1 MLASH
6 MMTAAGLLALV
17 SSIGMGFMTSERLQ
31 VGLYGAGLTGLD
43 AMKAGMPAWLVSKG
57 DLDTPIEFL
66 TEGPVADSVIA
77 ATMAATELEER
88 VKPRLELVRQMRE
101 FATALE
107 EQQQNLRMAALTA
120 WQSLEGS
127 EWRKRY
133 VAGLERRRAAAE
145 AHSEVA
151 GPSMLSIGG
160 PSAAQV
166 VAWNERNRTVARR
179 LAANLTRLAEGD
191 LDEMLWA
198 VGSKPL
204 TATVSR
210 LRAQFRDATE
220 RGDLGFPVTISPT
233 GALTVP
239 AVEPG
244 LATDFAT
251 IEVALGTANLTVV
264 RRVLEVAEYRLKE
277 IYVVAPRLLAVR
289 AAISHEQ
296 ALNSYREYTDWERA
310 RIDKAARAGAH
321 LPQGSPAAE
330 KFQEFLTAL
339 QRWGYDF
346 PEDIGRKV
354 PGLRHITKRELAR
367 LLAIEQFRRAPNR
380 WVTLFVVSVFLGV
393 TGFFVGVGYSV
404 AFIVNMGILGTARN
418 LVGIAYVRSEGAF
431 RRAQL
436 EEGQRLLALQHSAHT
451 ERPKIADLSPG
462 TNRQIRDVSALTNT
476 D

>member
-1 MLASH
+1 

-17 SSIGMGFMTSERLQ
+17 SSIGMGFMTSERVQ
-31 VGLYGAGLTGLD
+31 VGLYGVGLSGLD
-43 AMKAGMPAWLVSKG
+43 AVKAKMPAWLVSKG

-66 TEGPVADSVIA
+66 TEGPIADSIVA

-101 FATALE
+101 TATTLE
-107 EQQQNLRMAALTA
+107 EQQQNLRMAAATA
-120 WQSLEGS
+120 WQSLEGA

-145 AHSEVA
+145 ARSAVA
-151 GPSMLSIGG
+151 GPGLLTIGG
-160 PSAAQV
+160 PTAAQV
-166 VAWNERNRTVARR
+166 AAWNERNRTLARR
-179 LAANLTRLAEGD
+179 LAANLTRLADGD
-191 LDEMLWA
+191 LDEVLWA

-204 TATVSR
+204 MSAVGG
-210 LRAQFRDATE
+210 LRSHFRRATE
-220 RGDLGFPVTISPT
+220 RGDLGFPVTIGPS
-233 GALTVP
+233 GALAVP
-239 AVEPG
+239 PIEPSI
-244 LATDFAT
+244 ADDFAR
-251 IEVALGTANLTVV
+251 IELTLGAANLTVV

-277 IYVVAPRLLAVR
+277 TYVVGPRLQAVR
-289 AAISHEQ
+289 AAISQEQ

-310 RIDKAARAGAH
+310 RTDKAARAGAH
-321 LPQGSPAAE
+321 LPQGSAAAA
-330 KFQEFLTAL
+330 KFQEFLMAL

-354 PGLRHITKRELAR
+354 PGLSPMTRRGLAR
-367 LLAIEQFRRAPNR
+367 LLAVEQFRRAPNR
-380 WVTLFVVSVFLGV
+380 WVTLFVVSVFLGF
-393 TGFFVGVGYSV
+393 TGFFVGVGYSL

-436 EEGQRLLALQHSAHT
+436 EEDQRLLALQDSGYT
-451 ERPKIADLSPG
+451 ERPKIADLSPA
-462 TNRQIRDVSALTNT
+462 TNRQNRDVGALTNT